1 MSARLDR
8 RQFVKLSLA
17 TSGALLAPAALESLA
32 TRSALGAGATPSENP
47 PAKAD
52 AVIFIWL
59 PGGIA
64 QSDTWDPKTYTP
76 FEAGMKGSELLGTCP
91 SIATSVDDLRLGEG
105 LENIASVMH
114 HGTLVRSLTN
124 ETKFGAVHLKAQYY
138 MMTGYLF
145 PVGLK
150 APSIGA
156 AVARTLGERH
166 DNVPPNI
173 YIGRDIDTS
182 DTEKQFISEYIGP
195 GFYGVKH
202 APFMIPDP
210 TQGLA
215 TLAETPGMTRQ
226 RLDRRLAYWK
236 NVNKLSDPRLHSAP
250 KAEDYVQIMERARA
264 MMDSPV
270 KRAFDYV
277 KEEKP
282 GTLAAYEPKIARGEV
297 QDKSY
302 YYGQRFGHGLLL
314 ARRLVENG
322 ARFVQVEYQYGPFR
336 GFDMHED
343 GQSRMVEMKK
353 QVDGPIAQLIR
364 DLAER
369 GLLER
374 TLVVVATEFGRTIAN
389 QPKAGVEPIGFAE
402 GQSGEK
408 LVIEDQKMYG
418 FHGHFSSGNCL
429 LFFGGGFKRGY
440 VHGRTADRHPL
451 VPIENPVSLTDV
463 HATIYKALGIP
474 ADKSYTTEGRP
485 FYVTKDG
492 KGKAIDALLA

>member
-1 MSARLDR
+1 MTHRIDR
-8 RQFVKLSLA
+8 RQFVKRTLAGAAAGSLL
-17 TSGALLAPAALESLA
+17 GPAALAADSRAAARLA
-32 TRSALGAGATPSENP
+32 
-47 PAKAD
+47 AKAD

-64 QSDTWDPKTYTP
+64 QFDTWDPKQFTP
-76 FEAGMKGSELLGTCP
+76 FEPGMKGSQLLGTCP
-91 SIATSVDDLRLGEG
+91 SIETSVDGLRLGAG
-105 LENIASVMH
+105 LENMASVMH
-114 HGTLVRSLTN
+114 HGTVLRSLTN

-150 APSIGA
+150 APSFGA
-156 AVARTLGERH
+156 AVARTLGPR
-166 DNVPPNI
+166 NAAVPPYI

-210 TQGLA
+210 TEGLS
-215 TLAETPGMTRQ
+215 TLSAAAGMDTQ

-236 NVNKLSDPRLHSAP
+236 SLGRMSNAELRDSS
-250 KAEDYVQIMERARA
+250 KAEDYVKVMEQARA

-270 KRAFDYV
+270 KRAFDYAQT
-277 KEEKP
+277 EKP
-282 GTLAAYEPKIARGEV
+282 ATLEAYEPKIARGEV

-302 YYGQRFGHGLLL
+302 YYGRRFGHGLLL
-314 ARRLVENG
+314 ARRLVESG

-336 GFDMHED
+336 GFDMHEN

-364 DLAER
+364 DLADR
-369 GLLER
+369 GMLER

-418 FHGHFSSGNCL
+418 FHGHFSSANSL
-429 LFFGGGFKRGY
+429 LFFGGGFKQGY
-440 VHGRTADRHPL
+440 VHGRTADHHPML
-451 VPIENPVSLTDV
+451 PIEHPVHLIDV
-463 HATIYKALGIP
+463 HATMYHTLGIP
-474 ADKSYTTEGRP
+474 ADTHYLTEGRP

-492 KGKAIDALLA
+492 KGQAIAGLLA